1 MKAYLKTFLLRYL
14 WFSLPLL
21 LFLAWWLREMF
32 ERKHI
37 ATISLSAT
45 ALVALLVHEGY
56 RENAYIPVAGD
67 VPTIGFGTTTG
78 VKLGDRTSPER
89 ALTVAMRD
97 VQGFEG
103 AIKECVTVPLAQYEY
118 DAFVSLSYNIGSNAF
133 CRSTLVKKL
142 NAGDYAGAC
151 NQILR
156 WDQFKGKPLAG
167 LTKRRQEEYKK
178 CLGL

>member
-1 MKAYLKTFLLRYL
+1 MRAYLKTFLLRYL

-21 LFLAWWLREMF
+21 LFLAWSLNGMF

-56 RENAYIPVAGD
+56 RDNAYIPVAGD

-78 VKLGDRTSPER
+78 VKLGDRTSPEK

-103 AIKECVTVPLAQYEY
+103 AIKECVTVPLHQYEY
-118 DAFVSLSYNIGSNAF
+118 DAYTSLAYNIGSNAF
-133 CRSTLVKKL
+133 CKSTLVRKL
-142 NAGDYAGAC
+142 NAQDYVGAC